1 MKLYYNRRIHSVLRC
16 WTLGNQFCLKNQ
28 FREFWN
34 WIKSKVV
41 WFHLIFL
48 WPNSENSVPKL
59 HPHPQKE
66 NLSRHDC
73 LRAPFYWVTPSRTRE
88 IMSYCMSE
96 LPSKFI
102 IEAFD
107 FHTKLNFTDLAKQNI
122 TSQQLYHWSAPID
135 LIEDYQQ

>member
-1 MKLYYNRRIHSVLRC
+1 
-16 WTLGNQFCLKNQ
+16 
-28 FREFWN
+28 
-34 WIKSKVV
+34 
-41 WFHLIFL
+41 
-48 WPNSENSVPKL
+48 
-59 HPHPQKE
+59 
-66 NLSRHDC
+66 
-73 LRAPFYWVTPSRTRE
+73 
-88 IMSYCMSE
+88 MSYCMSE